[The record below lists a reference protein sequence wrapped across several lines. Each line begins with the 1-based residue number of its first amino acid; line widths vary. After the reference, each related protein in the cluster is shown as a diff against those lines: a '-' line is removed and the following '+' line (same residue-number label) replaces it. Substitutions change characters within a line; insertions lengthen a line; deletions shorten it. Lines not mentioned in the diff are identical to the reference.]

1 MFYLVY
7 IKTLYLGV
15 NVVEVDDVVVVLVK
29 LRAMVAVVVVVVE
42 LGAVVVFVIVVEFG
56 AVVAVVDR

>member
-29 LRAMVAVVVVVVE
+29 LRAVVAVVVVVE